1 MALSSWTDQQVI
13 DQLNSGYKWTGSTIT
28 YAFPTSASST
38 YTGGGEGGGFQ
49 PLTAAGQAAAE
60 LALRLWDDLIAPDMV
75 KVTAGSSW
83 SSQNIEFGLSTT
95 NVSYAHAYYPTVGSV
110 WFNSTYT
117 GGNNLVTPVV
127 GQHGFLTYVHEI
139 GHSLGL
145 DHMGDYNGSA
155 DTPSSY
161 QDSTV
166 YSVMSYFGPS
176 WGSGSANGEGLVAW
190 ADWVGADGRLYSP
203 QTPMLNDI
211 MAIQS
216 MYGVETTTRTE
227 NTVYGFNST
236 ITGSLASIYDFT
248 VNKNPILCIFD
259 SAGVDT
265 LDLSGWNTASVIN
278 LAPGGFCSANS
289 MTYNISIAYTCDIEN
304 AIGGGGADSISGNT
318 LANMLKGGAG
328 NDRIFGFAGNDR
340 LYGNAGNDYIDGGDG
355 VDYVYFDALWSAIT
369 YTYDALKATFTF
381 SGLATG
387 TDSVLGVEYFVDSS
401 NVVRSFAD
409 LTGATTPTPPP
420 PSPDPAPT
428 TVKAAIVADAAS
440 IAEGSSG
447 STLYTFTV
455 TLSAASTTSQT
466 VQWGLVLGTGS
477 TAASASDF
485 TGATSG
491 TITFAAGQTSAKVS
505 VSVIGDTAGES
516 DESFSIA
523 LSNPTSGVTL
533 EVASATGVI
542 RNDDGVNLT
551 GTAANETLTG
561 TALNDFLYGL
571 GGSDTLNGGA
581 GDDWLDGGAGSD
593 RMTGGAGNDTY
604 IVDSRYDTVVE
615 NAGEGV
621 DTIRTALTTFT
632 LGANVE
638 NVTYTGAYNFVG
650 VGNELANAI
659 NGSSGADRLNGMAGS
674 DTLFGGAGNDTFD
687 FTTALGASNVDTILD
702 FNTVADTIRLENSIF
717 TAFGATTGTLS
728 AAAFVTGTQAMDSSD
743 RIIFDSA
750 TGSLYYDPDGTGA
763 AAQIKFATLTSVSGT
778 MTAAD
783 FLII

>member
-28 YAFPTSASST
+28 YAFPTSASAT

-49 PLTAAGQAAAE
+49 PLNAQGQAAAE

-75 KVTAGSSW
+75 KVAAGTSW
-83 SSQNIEFGLSTT
+83 SSQNLEFGMSTT
-95 NVSYAHAYYPTVGSV
+95 GVSYAHAYYPSVGSV
-110 WFNSTYT
+110 WFNPTYT
-117 GGNNLVTPVV
+117 GGNNLASPVV

-145 DHMGDYNGSA
+145 DHMGEYNGSA

-203 QTPMLNDI
+203 QTPMINDI

-236 ITGSLASIYDFT
+236 VTGSLASIYNFT
-248 VNKNPILCIFD
+248 LNKNPILSIFD

-265 LDLSGWNTASVIN
+265 LDLSGWNTASIIN
-278 LAPGGFCSANS
+278 IAPGGFCSANS
-289 MTYNISIAYTCDIEN
+289 MTYNISIAYTCEIEN
-304 AIGGGGADSISGNT
+304 AIGGGGADTISGNM
-318 LANMLKGGAG
+318 LGNMLKGGAG
-328 NDRIFGFAGNDR
+328 NDRVFGFAGNDR
-340 LYGNAGNDYIDGGDG
+340 LYGDAGNDYIDGGDG

-369 YTYDALKATFTF
+369 YTYDAIKATFTF
-381 SGLATG
+381 TNLTTG
-387 TDSVLGVEYFVDSS
+387 IDSVLGVEYFVDAS
-401 NVVRSFAD
+401 NVVRSVAD
-409 LTGATTPTPPP
+409 LTGSTPPA
-420 PSPDPAPT
+420 PDPAPVT
-428 TVKAAIVADAAS
+428 TKASIVADTAS
-440 IAEGSSG
+440 MAEGSSG
-447 STLYTFTV
+447 STVYTFTV
-455 TLSAASTTSQT
+455 NLSAASTTSQT
-466 VQWGLVLGTGS
+466 VQWALALGSGT

-485 TGATSG
+485 TGPTSG

-505 VSVIGDTAGES
+505 VSVVGDTTGES
-516 DESFSIA
+516 DESFSIV
-523 LSNPTSGVTL
+523 LSNPSSGL
-533 EVASATGVI
+533 ALNVASATGVI
-542 RNDDGVNLT
+542 RNDDGV
-551 GTAANETLTG
+551 TLTG
-561 TALNDFLYGL
+561 TSGYNTLNGTELNDFLYGL
-571 GGSDTLNGGA
+571 GGNDTLNGGG
-581 GDDWLDGGAGSD
+581 GDDLLDGGLGYD
-593 RMTGGAGNDTY
+593 RMSGGAGNDTY
-604 IVDSRYDTVVE
+604 VFDNRYDTVVE
-615 NAGEGV
+615 NVGGGT
-621 DTIRTALTTFT
+621 DTIRTSLTSFT

-638 NVTYTGAYNFVG
+638 NLTYTSFYNFVG
-650 VGNELANAI
+650 TGNELANTI

-687 FTTALGASNVDTILD
+687 FTTMLGPTNVDTILD
-702 FNTVADTIRLENSIF
+702 FNTIADTIRLENAIF

-728 AAAFVTGTQAMDSSD
+728 AAAFVTGAQAMDASD
-743 RIIFDSA
+743 RIVFDSS

-763 AAQIKFATLTSVSGT
+763 ATQIKFATLTNLSGT
-778 MTAAD
+778 LTAAD